1 MNFIRLYANN
11 GSVPSSDF
19 RRVEIVYFENGRSE
33 LKILQ
38 GRGPEESIIDREIKQ
53 TDKKQFQKLLEY
65 GKQLNEQDESELSIG
80 GPEKLLEIKHDRE
93 TKKISVSE
101 NNQKA
106 FSFFMQ
112 CLSVYNSN
120 LKSRLIEIL

>member
-11 GSVPSSDF
+11 GSLPSSDF
-19 RRVEIVYFENGRSE
+19 RRVELIYFENGRSE

-53 TDKKQFQKLLEY
+53 TDKKQFKKLLEK
-65 GKQLNEQDESELSIG
+65 GKQLNEQNESELNIG
-80 GPEKLLEIKHDRE
+80 GPEKLLEIKHGNE
-93 TKKISVSE
+93 TKKISISE
-101 NNQKA
+101 KNLKA

-120 LKSRLIEIL
+120 LKSRLVEIL